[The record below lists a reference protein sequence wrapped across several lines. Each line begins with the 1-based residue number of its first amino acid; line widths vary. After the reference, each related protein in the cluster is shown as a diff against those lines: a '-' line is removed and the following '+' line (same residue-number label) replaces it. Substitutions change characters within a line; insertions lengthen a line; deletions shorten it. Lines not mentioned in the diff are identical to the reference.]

1 MSYDANGPRRRTGVD
16 LEVGCALHGTDYGTR
31 DPVVRV
37 EPERRAPSPA
47 QVPGAR
53 VPRAGDAPRVPG
65 GESRV
70 PSDEP
75 RATRRCQVPECL
87 VRVRPPR
94 APSDEPRVPIEL
106 PMPSAEHARAV
117 EDAAAELRTMLGAR
131 VSDGAAVREH
141 HSHGESYHPA
151 AAPDLVCFPTTT
163 DEVSAILKISQ
174 RYQLPVVPFGAG
186 TSLEGHVQALRGGIS
201 IDLREMNRV
210 LRVSTDDLDATVEA
224 GVTRK
229 QLNAALRN
237 TGLMFPVD
245 PGADATIA
253 GMAATRASGTTAV
266 RYGTMRENVLGLTVV
281 LADGRVIHTG
291 TRARKSAAG
300 YDLTRLFVGSE
311 GTLGVVTEVTV
322 RLHPLPEAM
331 AAAVCSFDSIRGA
344 VDTVIATIQL
354 GIPIA
359 RIELLDEPQM
369 DAVNRYSKTEY
380 PVAPT
385 LFFEFHGDSERAV
398 SEQAEAV
405 QGLASERGGHGF
417 EWAKRPED
425 RERLWKARHD
435 VHYASLA
442 LRPGCRAW
450 ATDVCVPISRL
461 ADCVIETK
469 ADHANAPFPVCLV
482 GHAGD
487 GNFHVIYLI
496 DPSSEAEL
504 AESRRLNERV
514 VTRALAM
521 GGTCTGEHGV
531 GYGKIK
537 SVEAEHGEA
546 VDVMR
551 DIKRA
556 LDPDN
561 RMNPGKVLDMSRP
574 AHAR

>member
-1 MSYDANGPRRRTGVD
+1 MSAILAV
-16 LEVGCALHGTDYGTR
+16 
-31 DPVVRV
+31 
-37 EPERRAPSPA
+37 S
-47 QVPGAR
+47 Q
-53 VPRAGDAPRVPG
+53 
-65 GESRV
+65 
-70 PSDEP
+70 
-75 RATRRCQVPECL
+75 RCQVP
-87 VRVRPPR
+87 V
-94 APSDEPRVPIEL
+94 I
-106 PMPSAEHARAV
+106 
-117 EDAAAELRTMLGAR
+117 
-131 VSDGAAVREH
+131 
-141 HSHGESYHPA
+141 
-151 AAPDLVCFPTTT
+151 
-163 DEVSAILKISQ
+163 
-174 RYQLPVVPFGAG
+174 PFGAG
-186 TSLEGHVQALRGGIS
+186 TSLEGHVHALSGGIA

-210 LRVSTDDLDATVEA
+210 LRVSTEDLDATVEA

-266 RYGTMRENVLGLTVV
+266 RYGTMRENVLALTVV

-311 GTLGVVTEVTV
+311 GTLGVITEVTV

-331 AAAVCSFDSIRGA
+331 AAAVCAFDSIRGA

-359 RIELLDEPQM
+359 RIELLDEVMM
-369 DAVNRYSKTEY
+369 DAVNRYSKTGY

-398 SEQAEAV
+398 SEQAESV
-405 QGLASERGGHGF
+405 QALATERGGHGF

-425 RERLWKARHD
+425 RERLWQARHD
-435 VHYASLA
+435 VHYASMA
-442 LRPGCRAW
+442 LRPGSRSW

-469 ADHANAPFPVCLV
+469 ADHAGAPFPVCLV

-504 AESRRLNERV
+504 AEVHRLNERV

-521 GGTCTGEHGV
+521 AGTCTGEHGV
-531 GYGKIK
+531 GYGKIR
-537 SVEAEHGEA
+537 SLEAEHGEA

-551 DIKRA
+551 SIKRS

-561 RMNPGKVLDMSRP
+561 RMNPGKVLDMSRGP
-574 AHAR
+574 AAR